1 MFPAF
6 IHLST
11 ATCLNASLKIG
22 FFFHFSYCYLRR
34 RRMIISAKLQQSWQ
48 WRQFVAGH
56 YRCHHERLFLIVDII
71 RFFLL
76 LGHFPILTPKIGVVY
91 EGRSS
96 RELDKQPKSLLL
108 VIFPIWAS
116 WSRVIHGR
124 RFDRYIGV
132 RILTSKIRKQ
142 SNRDR
147 LDGARKELGRESQGN
162 RSETPW

>member
-1 MFPAF
+1 MFPVF

-22 FFFHFSYCYLRR
+22 VFFFTSLRR
-34 RRMIISAKLQQSWQ
+34 IMITSAKLQQSWQ
-48 WRQFVAGH
+48 WRQFGVGLWATTVATMNVSSWS
-56 YRCHHERLFLIVDII
+56 LTLSD
-71 RFFLL
+71 FFLL

-116 WSRVIHGR
+116 WSQVIHGR
-124 RFDRYIGV
+124 RFDRYIEARV
-132 RILTSKIRKQ
+132 LTSKIRKQ

-147 LDGARKELGRESQGN
+147 LDGTRKELGRESQGN
-162 RSETPW
+162 RPETPW